1 MKIKDFVSM
10 VELATVIV
18 DETQRLALQRKTL
31 EKQLTATDKNLE
43 LIADSI
49 NITVDQ
55 LLDACGVE

>member
-1 MKIKDFVSM
+1 MKIKDFASM

-31 EKQLTATDKNLE
+31 EKQLTATDNNLE